1 MNIVIVGAGF
11 TGIQLAKRLIE
22 EKNIVTIL
30 ENDEDTVRHARNML
44 DCTVIQA
51 DGNNLNNL
59 EDAGIQNADALV
71 AVTENDEI
79 NMITCSL
86 VDAVYPNVLKIARVR
101 NYAYYVNTN
110 EAAKHHAETFA
121 NNHRPL
127 YGIDYMIH
135 PDVEA
140 AEAIVTAVEHGVS
153 DVVPLGDGEY
163 ELTTVQIAPGSQM
176 DGIVIKNIRTLTEC
190 KLIVVFVDK
199 DKGGASLPA
208 GDTVLHAGDSIGV
221 LAHRDN
227 MNTLLELCG
236 SGKKNIKK
244 VVMVG
249 AGKIGTL
256 VAERLVQQRQT
267 TVLRKLFG
275 SRKNQKRVTQ
285 DFVIVDKDNELCD
298 AATEKFPDAK
308 VFCAD
313 ITDESFI
320 AEEGLDKFN
329 LAICVTHNHE
339 MNMVVAAY
347 FESIGVKNTIALI
360 TNSTFTDIAQ
370 RLGVDVTV
378 PIRDTVVDSIMSHLR
393 GKNVTDVHTL
403 SSGEF
408 EIVECDVP
416 STSKYL
422 GKSLKNVA
430 RPGEF
435 LMLLIKKP
443 GSTGYQLPNGDTVF
457 NVGDHLVLIEKIGDK
472 KILENFSGKE

>member
-1 MNIVIVGAGF
+1 M
-11 TGIQLAKRLIE
+11 
-22 EKNIVTIL
+22 
-30 ENDEDTVRHARNML
+30 RHARNML

-135 PDVEA
+135 PDVEV

-163 ELTTVQIAPGSQM
+163 ELSTVQIAPGSQM

-256 VAERLVQQRQT
+256 VAERLVQHRQT

-275 SRKNQKRVTQ
+275 GKKNQKSVTR
-285 DFVIVDKDNELCD
+285 I
-298 AATEKFPDAK
+298 
-308 VFCAD
+308 
-313 ITDESFI
+313 
-320 AEEGLDKFN
+320 
-329 LAICVTHNHE
+329 
-339 MNMVVAAY
+339 
-347 FESIGVKNTIALI
+347 
-360 TNSTFTDIAQ
+360 
-370 RLGVDVTV
+370 
-378 PIRDTVVDSIMSHLR
+378 
-393 GKNVTDVHTL
+393 
-403 SSGEF
+403 
-408 EIVECDVP
+408 
-416 STSKYL
+416 
-422 GKSLKNVA
+422 
-430 RPGEF
+430 
-435 LMLLIKKP
+435 LL
-443 GSTGYQLPNGDTVF
+443 L
-457 NVGDHLVLIEKIGDK
+457 
-472 KILENFSGKE
+472 